1 MFIAR
6 EPKTITAVLGTAS
19 TLLRASAHGMCRLIV
34 VKPETGS
41 TTYDLSIVDKYGYR
55 FFEASDLTGE
65 QTFAVD
71 LPVFSYLTATISN
84 ASVDEDF
91 DIMLATAEHYSL

>member
-19 TLLRASAHGMCRLIV
+19 TLLRAGAHGMCRMIV
-34 VKPETGS
+34 VKPETDS

-55 FFEASDLTGE
+55 FFEQSDITGE
-65 QTFAVD
+65 QRFAVD

-84 ASVDEDF
+84 ATEDEDF
-91 DIMLATAEHYSL
+91 DIMLVTVEHYSL

>member
-19 TLLRASAHGMCRLIV
+19 ALLRAGAHGMCRLIV
-34 VKPETGS
+34 VKPETDT
-41 TTYDLSIVDKYGYR
+41 TTYDIHIVDKYGYT
-55 FFEASDLTGE
+55 FFEAEDLTGE
-65 QTFAVD
+65 QSIPVD
-71 LPVFSYLTATISN
+71 LPVFSYLTATIEN

-91 DIMLATAEHYSL
+91 DIMLVTVENYSL